1 MASHDRVCPGCC
13 RRLSASEFR
22 NRGGLGSRR
31 PLCGECYRNY
41 YREYRERRRR
51 ERLGN
56 FVSAVNRSRR
66 NRATFRLVE
75 GMARAFGGPEGLA
88 QAWFEA
94 IEEARQRRPGSAT
107 VMRSFQAILKL
118 GMMVLPPR
126 SPPQPWLQQ
135 ASDEELQQALDQLVA
150 EAIDRCLAEQFGPGD
165 PEDASDP
172 AAAPEGESDES

>member
-22 NRGGLGSRR
+22 NRGGVGSRR
-31 PLCGECYRNY
+31 SLCGDCYRQY

-51 ERLGN
+51 ERLGK

-66 NRATFRLVE
+66 NRATYRLVE

-88 QAWFEA
+88 QAWYDSLEA
-94 IEEARQRRPGSAT
+94 ARQRRPGSAT
-107 VMRSFQAILKL
+107 VMRSFGAILKL

-135 ASDEELQQALDQLVA
+135 ASDEELQQAIDQIVA
-150 EAIDRCLAEQFGPGD
+150 EAIDRCLAEQFGLGDPAGD
-165 PEDASDP
+165 PEEDAGPS
-172 AAAPEGESDES
+172 